1 LLRSHVVY
9 ERSPEFLSVLTAA
22 LFGAPAT
29 PHVGRL
35 ARVKD
40 RAMGWGENLL
50 GPVALILA
58 IVIGLSFVAM
68 TVLLPAYLVA
78 WPFRLAGAET
88 IGLRVQNGVA
98 VFTLFGLTASMLTR
112 AWGHCKDARQ
122 VCERACGRS
131 R

>member
-1 LLRSHVVY
+1 M
-9 ERSPEFLSVLTAA
+9 A
-22 LFGAPAT
+22 
-29 PHVGRL
+29 
-35 ARVKD
+35 
-40 RAMGWGENLL
+40 WGENLL
-50 GPVALILA
+50 GPVAVILA

-112 AWGHCKDARQ
+112 AWGRCKDARQ